1 MNVSRLLLLLL
12 VAATPAVSQ
21 QKKIQIVLLGTFH
34 FGQTTDTK
42 KTTFPDLFSD
52 RRQREL
58 AALRAKLEAFRPDQ
72 IFIEN
77 EPARQA
83 RWDSVRAAYQWG
95 TEPTGNTRNNEIFQ
109 IAVKLAARLPQ
120 ARLTCVDY
128 RMPDYEDTTYRA
140 RSPAEKLH
148 FDYVRALWAIPESE
162 WGKENEAFFYLK
174 NPIRLPNSDSLL
186 AASSLVDYYQF
197 LNSPEK
203 LKSADYVNFNHWL
216 LANGR
221 GDDHLGADQLANFW
235 MLRNLKIFQNILR
248 NSRLTDRR
256 YLLLIGSGHVQ
267 MLKDWFKNHP
277 YFEVVEVAEV
287 LKPS

>member
-1 MNVSRLLLLLL
+1 MFRPLLCIPLL
-12 VAATPAVSQ
+12 AATAAFAQ
-21 QKKIQIVLLGTFH
+21 TNKIQIVLLGTFH
-34 FGQTTDTK
+34 FGHTTDAK
-42 KTTFPDLFSD
+42 KTTFPDLHTD
-52 RRQREL
+52 RRQHEL
-58 AALRAKLEAFRPDQ
+58 EALRAKLAAYHPDQ

-77 EPARQA
+77 EPTRQA
-83 RWDSVRAAYQWG
+83 RWDSVLAAYRTG
-95 TEPTGNTRNNEIFQ
+95 TEPTGNTRSNEIFQ

-120 ARLTCVDY
+120 SRLTCVDHQ
-128 RMPDYEDTTYRA
+128 MPDYDDSTHRP
-140 RSPAEKLH
+140 RSHSEKLH
-148 FDYVRALWAIPESE
+148 FDYVRALWAIPETNY
-162 WGKENEAFFYLK
+162 GKENEAFFYLK
-174 NPIRLPNSDSLL
+174 NPVRLPNSDSLL
-186 AASSLVDYYQF
+186 AASSLVEYYQF

-203 LKSADYVNFNHWL
+203 LKSADYVNFNYWL

-248 NSRLTDRR
+248 KSSLKDRR

-287 LKPS
+287 LK

>member
-1 MNVSRLLLLLL
+1 MKLTRLLLFGLLS
-12 VAATPAVSQ
+12 AATFASAQ
-21 QKKIQIVLLGTFH
+21 TKKIQIVLLGTFH
-34 FGQTTDTK
+34 FGQTSDAK
-42 KTTFPDLFSD
+42 KTSFPDLHTD

-58 AALRAKLEAFRPDQ
+58 AALRARLEAFGPNQ

-83 RWDSVRAAYQWG
+83 RWDSVRAAWQRG
-95 TEPTGNTRNNEIFQ
+95 TEPIGPTRDNEIFQ

-120 ARLTCVDY
+120 SRLTCVDY
-128 RMPDYEDTTYRA
+128 QMPDYDDTTYRA
-140 RSPAEKLH
+140 RSRSEKLH
-148 FDYVRALWAIPESE
+148 VDYVRALWTIPENGY
-162 WGKENEAFFYLK
+162 GKENEAFFYLK
-174 NPIRLPNSDSLL
+174 NPIRLPKSDSLL
-186 AASSLVDYYQF
+186 AAGSLVDYYRF

-203 LKSADYVNFNHWL
+203 LKSSDYENFNYWL
-216 LANGR
+216 LANGQ

-235 MLRNLKIFQNILR
+235 LLRNLKIFQNILR

-287 LKPS
+287 LK

>member
-1 MNVSRLLLLLL
+1 MKFSRLLLPGLLF
-12 VAATPAVSQ
+12 VAASAFAQT
-21 QKKIQIVLLGTFH
+21 KKIQIVLLGTFH
-34 FGQTTDTK
+34 FGQTNDAK

-58 AALRAKLEAFRPDQ
+58 AALRAKLEAYRPDQ

-77 EPARQA
+77 EPARQS
-83 RWDSVRAAYQWG
+83 RWDSVRAAYQRG
-95 TEPTGNTRNNEIFQ
+95 TEPTGYTRDNEIFQ

-120 ARLTCVDY
+120 SRLTCVDY
-128 RMPDYEDTTYRA
+128 HMPDYDDTTYRA
-140 RSPAEKLH
+140 RSRSEQLH

-186 AASSLVDYYQF
+186 AASSLVDYYRF

-203 LKSADYVNFNHWL
+203 LKAADYVNFNHWL

-235 MLRNLKIFQNILR
+235 LLRNLKIFQNILR
-248 NSRLTDRR
+248 KSSLKDSR

-277 YFEVVEVAEV
+277 YFEVVEVMDV
-287 LKPS
+287 LR